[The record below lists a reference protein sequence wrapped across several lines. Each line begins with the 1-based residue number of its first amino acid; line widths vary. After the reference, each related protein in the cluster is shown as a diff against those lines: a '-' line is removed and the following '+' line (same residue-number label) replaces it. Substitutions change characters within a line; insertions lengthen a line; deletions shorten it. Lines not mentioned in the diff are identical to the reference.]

1 MLASSSPSKQ
11 YLYLDRITPTIKSRL
26 HSIVGASYDRSKR
39 RWFIP
44 FDSYS
49 DLKRYVPTMQL
60 DAQTESAIIR
70 YEKKKQHIL
79 SIKELKDIDLPEIK
93 GLKAELYPYQ
103 KVGVAFLDQ
112 LEDNQGAIL
121 GFDMGLGKSLT
132 SLATFMLW
140 KQKGIVDYCLVVCP
154 APLKYATWA
163 KEIEKWTDLS
173 YIVIDGKKRE
183 EVQWDDGTV
192 EKLSGKKLRQ
202 VQYQQ
207 YLFGTDVLIMNYELF
222 LHDRDILPKFDRRW
236 CVILDEAHRIKN
248 AKGLNN
254 PKAKPTITKVVHET
268 LKNQVGRKILGTGT
282 PLQNDLSEL
291 WSLVDF
297 CRPHLLG
304 SPSRF
309 NQQYMILDEYF
320 RPIAPKYQMLD
331 DFKQR
336 IAPIILRKTKED
348 ALPNL
353 PELVVQDYWV
363 ELTPKQKKL
372 YKEVAEGI
380 LYNLKSEE
388 FKYLDVLPQLIHLQQ
403 VCDSPALL
411 RELTGDDSLPVQSGK
426 LKVLKEIIE
435 DLNPAVNKFIL
446 FSQFRSMTDI
456 LYNWLVEQKLL
467 KKSQIGYV
475 HGDTDSFKIGEIQ
488 DGFQNGDIQC
498 VVMTT
503 AGNYGLNLSAGSY
516 VICYD
521 QLFNPQVMQQIYS
534 RCHRNG
540 AKNAVTAINLLTKN
554 TYEERKLQILKEKKA
569 LFEDVIDY
577 EGDSAYLQQLTVEEL
592 LALI

>member
-1 MLASSSPSKQ
+1 
-11 YLYLDRITPTIKSRL
+11 
-26 HSIVGASYDRSKR
+26 
-39 RWFIP
+39 
-44 FDSYS
+44 
-49 DLKRYVPTMQL
+49 
-60 DAQTESAIIR
+60 
-70 YEKKKQHIL
+70 
-79 SIKELKDIDLPEIK
+79 
-93 GLKAELYPYQ
+93 
-103 KVGVAFLDQ
+103 
-112 LEDNQGAIL
+112 
-121 GFDMGLGKSLT
+121 
-132 SLATFMLW
+132 
-140 KQKGIVDYCLVVCP
+140 
-154 APLKYATWA
+154 
-163 KEIEKWTDLS
+163 
-173 YIVIDGKKRE
+173 
-183 EVQWDDGTV
+183 
-192 EKLSGKKLRQ
+192 
-202 VQYQQ
+202 
-207 YLFGTDVLIMNYELF
+207 
-222 LHDRDILPKFDRRW
+222 
-236 CVILDEAHRIKN
+236 
-248 AKGLNN
+248 
-254 PKAKPTITKVVHET
+254 
-268 LKNQVGRKILGTGT
+268 
-282 PLQNDLSEL
+282 
-291 WSLVDF
+291 
-297 CRPHLLG
+297 
-304 SPSRF
+304 
-309 NQQYMILDEYF
+309 MILDEYF

-475 HGDTDSFKIGEIQ
+475 NGDTDSFKIGEIQ

-569 LFEDVIDY
+569 LFKDVIDS